1 MRFNKNNKTKFIVIV
16 SIITLIFAII
26 GMFMFFKLVYN
37 NKDKFNIKKDIKT
50 AKKAQLNTSNQSLQ
64 IKVVGNEKKENE
76 LKKFADKYKEDYIT
90 NKNSVNSTPES
101 SAENGEFYIDNAGEL
116 YTQNITTLD
125 DRFRI
130 ENRLKEAAN
139 DMKNVYSETISFNND
154 TDKLEE
160 YLSKGDNKS
169 RFSYLYGISDEN
181 TLKLF
186 ICKLTFLKDSKVDCG
201 VLSNIKKVDNNNI
214 TFQFQIKTNEGTS
227 QNFNVSI
234 NFADE
239 RAILNIKIS

>member
-16 SIITLIFAII
+16 SIITSIFAII

-139 DMKNVYSETISFNND
+139 DMKNVYYETISFNND

-201 VLSNIKKVDNNNI
+201 VLSNIKKVDDNNI
-214 TFQFQIKTNEGTS
+214 TFQFQIKTKEGTS
-227 QNFNVSI
+227 QNFNISI

>member
-16 SIITLIFAII
+16 SIITSIFAII

-76 LKKFADKYKEDYIT
+76 LKKFADKYKEEYIT

-154 TDKLEE
+154 TNKLEE

-214 TFQFQIKTNEGTS
+214 TFQFQIKTKEGTS
-227 QNFNVSI
+227 QSFNVSI
-234 NFADE
+234 NFTDE